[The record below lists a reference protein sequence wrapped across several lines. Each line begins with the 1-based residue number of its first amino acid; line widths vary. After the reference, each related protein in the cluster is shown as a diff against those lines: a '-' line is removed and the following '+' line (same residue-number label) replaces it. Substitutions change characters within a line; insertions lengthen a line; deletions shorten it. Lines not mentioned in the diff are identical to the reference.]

1 MGGIIMAFCGKCGC
15 KVEEGVKFC
24 PACGAPL
31 QVNTAQT
38 MNEPSPQPAAQHTAQ
53 PAAQPVQTE
62 EQVAQA
68 QATAA
73 ADALGRKLGKLN
85 DTVDSTAEFSKADIE
100 QNKVMAIL
108 SYFGFL
114 VIIPILAAKESKFAR
129 YHANQGL
136 ILFIAMIGW
145 SIADYILT
153 AILRALLWRSMGLW
167 EIYSLCS
174 TVLNLVY
181 IVFTVLAVIG
191 IVNALNGKAKE
202 LPVIGKYKIL
212 R

>member
-1 MGGIIMAFCGKCGC
+1 MGGIIMAFCGKCGQ

-24 PACGAPL
+24 PACGTPL
-31 QVNTAQT
+31 QVNTAQPV
-38 MNEPSPQPAAQHTAQ
+38 NEPLTQ
-53 PAAQPVQTE
+53 PAAQPIQTE

-73 ADALGRKLGKLN
+73 ADVLGGKLGKLN
-85 DTVDSTAEFSKADIE
+85 DTVDSTAEFAKADIE

-167 EIYSLCS
+167 EIYSLCG

-212 R
+212 S